1 MKKFSSIS
9 NYNVPEEP
17 KVQVNPKEQDKQ
29 NLKGK
34 LITLMNDLLK
44 IQSVGAARTELINTA
59 ITISGKEMLADA
71 IIDLL
76 LNESSSEKVKLLE
89 SLKLEMND
97 WLFIDNKI
105 KQVNSQTI
113 QEKNSKIN
121 NIEKKLLTFIEL
133 YGDEKDFE
141 LHTEMLASRLDK
153 RKDIQERIEIAQS
166 LISSNRFSKK
176 QNTQIKL
183 LVEKFKERVNRI
195 YS

>member
-97 WLFIDNKI
+97 WLFLDNKI
-105 KQVNSQTI
+105 QQVNSQAI

-153 RKDIQERIEIAQS
+153 RIDIQERIEIAQS

-176 QNTQIKL
+176 QNTQFKL

>member
-9 NYNVPEEP
+9 GYNIPEEP
-17 KVQVNPKEQDKQ
+17 KVQVNTQEQNNE

-59 ITISGKEMLADA
+59 ITITGKEMLADA

-76 LNESSSEKVKLLE
+76 LNQSSTEKVKLLE

-97 WLFIDNKI
+97 WLFLDNKI
-105 KQVNSQTI
+105 QQVNSQAI

-141 LHTEMLASRLDK
+141 LHTEMLASRLNKK
-153 RKDIQERIEIAQS
+153 RDIQERIDIAQS
-166 LISSNRFSKK
+166 LIGSNRFSKK

-183 LVEKFKERVNRI
+183 LIEKFKERVNKI